1 MDLVFIYSTRGDWEA
16 TRVGN
21 YIFDLVGQWVAWVD
35 GSEVFT
41 CDGEYVG
48 YLSRDHRILRKRAK
62 PLMPLRNDIPPNPGR
77 LRLPARAPLP
87 PMFAELS
94 YSEVDMFDWDPDIF
108 KRVSELRPDM
118 D

>member
-1 MDLVFIYSTRGDWEA
+1 MEPLFIYSTAGDLEA
-16 TRVGN
+16 TRFGD
-21 YIFDLVGQWVAWVD
+21 YIFDLRGEWVAWTD

-48 YLSRDHRILRKRAK
+48 FLSRDHRILRKRVK
-62 PLMPLRNDIPPNPGR
+62 PSLPLRDDIPPYPGKPD
-77 LRLPARAPLP
+77 LPARAPLP

-94 YSEVDMFDWDPDIF
+94 YSEVDMFEWDPDVF
-108 KRVSELRPDM
+108 RRTSDLRPDL